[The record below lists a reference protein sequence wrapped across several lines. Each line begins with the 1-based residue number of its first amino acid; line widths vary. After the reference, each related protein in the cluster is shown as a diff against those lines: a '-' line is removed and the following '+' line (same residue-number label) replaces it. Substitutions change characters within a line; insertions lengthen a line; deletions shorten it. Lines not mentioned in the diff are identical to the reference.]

1 MVLLKSF
8 LAEGKEYLVLDGR
21 QGIMPGPVAVQLLM
35 DPLEG
40 LGGDRLLVVGGASD
54 HLLAAYLPDG
64 TQVPA
69 GAREQALLRRK
80 AGYELRLTDSFAAR
94 LREADEAA
102 GILEQAV

>member
-8 LAEGKEYLVLDGR
+8 LAEGKEYMVLDGR

-40 LGGDRLLVVGGASD
+40 LGGDRLLVLGDSE
-54 HLLAAYLPDG
+54 HLPIISYLPDG

-69 GAREQALLRRK
+69 GAKEQALLRRK
-80 AGYELRLTDSFAAR
+80 AEFELRLTDSFVTR

-102 GILEQAV
+102 GCLAQAV